1 MKSTPTS
8 AAQSEQWLAVDA
20 WFSTLF
26 SPSDDMSDKI
36 LVANHDAGLPEHD
49 ISIMQGKTLAFF
61 ITLMQA
67 QRILEIG
74 TLGAFSTIWM
84 ARSLPPGGRVT
95 TIEAEKRHAEVALH
109 NVSDAG
115 LCDRVDLR
123 IGQALDILPSLKGP
137 FDLIFID
144 ADKKNNPAYL
154 EWALRLSRSGTLII
168 ADNIVRGGEILQSE
182 SSDDNVKG
190 VRTFLSLLAKHP
202 LLTATAIQTVGSK
215 GWDGFALAVVTGNI
229 DEPE

>member
-1 MKSTPTS
+1 MKNTPLS
-8 AAQSEQWLAVDA
+8 AAQSEKWSAVDT

-26 SPSDDMSDKI
+26 SPPDVLLNKV
-36 LVANHDAGLPEHD
+36 LAANHDAGLPEHD
-49 ISIMQGKTLAFF
+49 VSMMQGKTLAFF
-61 ITLMQA
+61 ITLIQA
-67 QRILEIG
+67 KRILEIG

-84 ARSLPPGGRVT
+84 ARSLQSGGRIT
-95 TIEAEKRHAEVALH
+95 TIEAENRHAEVALH
-109 NVSDAG
+109 NVQAAG

-123 IGQALDILPSLKGP
+123 TGQAIDILPSIKGP

-154 EWALRLSRSGTLII
+154 EWALRLSRPGTLII

-215 GWDGFALAVVTGNI
+215 GWDGFALAVVTGNVN
-229 DEPE
+229 